1 MQRTISFC
9 RNQMSWGVIITY
21 PKNLIGRARP
31 TGRREEN
38 MAADIGLSPRVI
50 ACPSCPKCGTRM
62 LLVHIFS
69 DSPGHDQRTYE
80 CPRCEHEVTEI
91 FQLERGPIEAA

>member
-1 MQRTISFC
+1 M
-9 RNQMSWGVIITY
+9 GAEVGY
-21 PKNLIGRARP
+21 
-31 TGRREEN
+31 
-38 MAADIGLSPRVI
+38 SPRVI

-62 LLVHIFS
+62 LLVRIFP

-91 FQLERGPIEAA
+91 FQLERKASETA